1 MLWCPD
7 RLGHVLSFDD
17 RFIADRRRSSKKVIS
32 SSPHGETLEAIERN
46 HILRV
51 LHETN
56 WVISGATGAAATLGL
71 PRTTLINKMRKLGIA
86 RPSSLL
92 NDEQLTI

>member
-1 MLWCPD
+1 
-7 RLGHVLSFDD
+7 
-17 RFIADRRRSSKKVIS
+17 
-32 SSPHGETLEAIERN
+32 LEAIERN